1 MVSSEGFR
9 DKNNDRKKKRIRG
22 LQHRE
27 TADQPIPNH
36 LLHSTSRIPDKK
48 RLYGLRRGNNI
59 YASAGS

>member
-1 MVSSEGFR
+1 MKDSGT
-9 DKNNDRKKKRIRG
+9 KTLTGKKR
-22 LQHRE
+22 QSEEHRE
-27 TADQPIPNH
+27 TADQPIPNL